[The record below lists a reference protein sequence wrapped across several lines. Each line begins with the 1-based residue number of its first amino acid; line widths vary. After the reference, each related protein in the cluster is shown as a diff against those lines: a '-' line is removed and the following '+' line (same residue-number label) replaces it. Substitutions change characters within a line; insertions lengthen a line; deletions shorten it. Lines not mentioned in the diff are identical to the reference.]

1 MLSTLIEKSK
11 PSITPVLDPEFR
23 PPVLWN
29 KAFRE
34 AAEATGNAQPLIIN
48 VKRNNGASNSVKTV
62 IFPHTEEYAEANIKY
77 VERLVKFLIWAY
89 GGQKITIAGCDAIA
103 NEIARQYSAD
113 GERAFDNDLIG
124 LKVYGKDLEII
135 SCSIEDAPAD
145 EEYTVHLGRNMDGV
159 RIGFDLG
166 GSDRK
171 AATMVDGKV
180 VYSEEIKWDPYFQED
195 FQYHLD
201 GVRDTLNKAIAAIP
215 EGRKLDAI
223 GGSAAGVY
231 VDNLVRSASL
241 FRGVTQANGGQVPEQ
256 VINIFEMLK
265 EEYGVPF
272 ICINDGEVT
281 ALAGSME
288 MNANSVLGISMGTSV
303 AGGYVTPKGT
313 ITDWV
318 NELAFVP
325 CDYRED
331 GPVDEWSGDAGCCV
345 QYFCQQGVAR
355 LAKRAGINFPADMKF
370 PEQLEEVQ
378 KMMIDGDEK
387 ASQIY
392 ETLGVEFGYT
402 IAYFAEFYDIRNLLI
417 LGRVT
422 SGKGGDMIL
431 EIAHD
436 VLKKEF
442 PTLAAQIEFRTPDE
456 KNKRHGQAVAAASL
470 PELAK

>member
-1 MLSTLIEKSK
+1 MLNKINAKAA
-11 PSITPVLDPEFR
+11 PSIVPVLDPEFI

-29 KAFRE
+29 KAYSE
-34 AAEATGNAQPLIIN
+34 EVAATGQGEKLVIT
-48 VKRNNGASNSVKTV
+48 VKRNNGATNRLDTEV
-62 IFPHTEEYAEANIKY
+62 FPHTEEYKAANIKY
-77 VERLVKFLIWAY
+77 VERLVKALIWVY
-89 GGQKITIAGCDAIA
+89 GGQEITIAGNEEIA
-103 NEIARQYSAD
+103 AEIARIYSD
-113 GERAFDNDLIG
+113 NGERAFDNDLIG
-124 LKVYGKDLEII
+124 KKVYGKDLEVK
-135 SCSIEDAPAD
+135 SCSIEDAPT
-145 EEYTVHLGRNMDGV
+145 EQEIGVHLGRNMDGV

-171 AATMVDGKV
+171 AATMVDGEV

-195 FQYHLD
+195 FNYHLE
-201 GVRDTLNKAIAAIP
+201 GIKDTLNRAIAAIP

-241 FRGVTQANGGQVPEQ
+241 FRGVTQANGGEVPEN
-256 VINIFEMLK
+256 VINIFEELK
-265 EEYGVPF
+265 KEYGVPF

-288 MNANSVLGISMGTSV
+288 MDSNSVLGISMGTSV
-303 AGGYVTPKGT
+303 AGGYVTPKGS
-313 ITDWV
+313 ITDWL

-325 CDYRED
+325 CDYRTN
-331 GPVDEWSGDAGCCV
+331 GPVDEWSGDEGCCV

-355 LAKRAGINFPADMKF
+355 LAKQAGLTFPEGMKF

-378 KMMIDGDEK
+378 KMMVEGDETATK
-387 ASQIY
+387 IY
-392 ETLGVEFGYT
+392 DSIGVMFGYT
-402 IAYFAEFYDIRNLLI
+402 IAYFSQFYDIRNLLI

-431 EIAHD
+431 EVAED

-442 PTLAAQIEFRTPDE
+442 PTLAAQISFRTPDE

-470 PELAK
+470 PEIG